1 MSLRRRD
8 YVGAVV
14 AVVLAALCVRLG
26 FWQLHRLHERRARNA
41 RVAAARALPPVELP
55 AAGLPADALA
65 ERRVR
70 ARGVYDW
77 AHEHVWHAR
86 SYQGAPG
93 VTLVTP
99 LRLADGSWLLVDRG
113 WAPSADAYHVDSPHF
128 READSAVIQGLAEP
142 APRDRGDADPRR
154 LADSLGGAVQPVVVQ
169 LLPGDTNARL
179 PLGLVRWP
187 APQLDEGPHLSYT
200 VQWFSFAVIILV
212 GTFVLLRKQARE
224 GH

>member
-1 MSLRRRD
+1 MTLRRKD
-8 YVGAVV
+8 YGGAVV
-14 AVVLAALCVRLG
+14 ALLLAALCVRLG
-26 FWQLHRLHERRARNA
+26 IWQLHRLHERRARNA
-41 RVAAARALPPVELP
+41 SVASARALPPIELP
-55 AAGLPADALA
+55 ARGIASDSLA

-77 AHEHVWHAR
+77 EHEHVWHAR
-86 SYQGAPG
+86 TYQGAPG

-113 WAPSADAYHVDSPHF
+113 WAPSADAYHVDRPHF
-128 READSAVIQGLAEP
+128 READTAVIAGLAEA

-154 LADSLGGAVQPVVVQ
+154 LADSLGGAVLPIVVQ
-169 LLPGDTNARL
+169 LVPGDSSGHL

-187 APQLDEGPHLSYT
+187 APDLDEGPHLSYT

-212 GTFVLLRKQARE
+212 GTVILLRKQARE

>member
-1 MSLRRRD
+1 MSLRRKD
-8 YVGAVV
+8 YAGAVV

-26 FWQLHRLHERRARNA
+26 FWQLRRLHERRARNGG
-41 RVAAARALPPVELP
+41 VAAARALPPIDLP
-55 AAGLPADALA
+55 AGGVAVESLA

-70 ARGVYDW
+70 ATGVYDW

-86 SYQGAPG
+86 TYQGAPG

-99 LRLADGSWLLVDRG
+99 LRLPDGSWLLVDRG
-113 WAPSADAYHVDSPHF
+113 WAPSADAYHVDGAHF
-128 READSAVIQGLAEP
+128 READTALVAGLAER

-154 LADSLGGAVQPVVVQ
+154 LADSLGGVVLPVVVQ
-169 LLPGDTNARL
+169 LLPGDANARL

-187 APQLDEGPHLSYT
+187 APELDEGPHLSYT

-212 GTFVLLRKQARE
+212 GTFALLRKQARE

>member
-1 MSLRRRD
+1 MNLRRKD
-8 YVGAVV
+8 YVGALV
-14 AVVLAALCVRLG
+14 ALVLAALCVRLG

-41 RVAAARALPPVELP
+41 LVAAARALPPID
-55 AAGLPADALA
+55 LPADSLPLA
-65 ERRVR
+65 SLGERRVR

-86 SYQGAPG
+86 TYQGAPG

-113 WAPSADAYHVDSPHF
+113 WAPSADAYHVDSRHF
-128 READSAVIQGLAEP
+128 READTAVIAGLAAA
-142 APRDRGDADPRR
+142 APRDRGDADPHR
-154 LADSLGGAVQPVVVQ
+154 LADSLGGAVLPVVVQ
-169 LLPGDTNARL
+169 LLPGDATAHL

-187 APQLDEGPHLSYT
+187 APGLDEGPHLSYT

-212 GTFVLLRKQARE
+212 GTAMLLRKQARE

>member
-1 MSLRRRD
+1 VTLRRKD
-8 YVGAVV
+8 YGGAVV
-14 AVVLAALCVRLG
+14 ALILAALCIRLG
-26 FWQLHRLHERRARNA
+26 IWQLHRLHERRARNA
-41 RVAAARALPPVELP
+41 SIAAARALPPIELP
-55 AAGLPADALA
+55 ARGVPSDSLA

-86 SYQGAPG
+86 TYQGAPG

-128 READSAVIQGLAEP
+128 RQADTAVIAGLAEA

-154 LADSLGGAVQPVVVQ
+154 LADSLGGAVLPVVVQ
-169 LLPGDTNARL
+169 LVAGDATAHL
-179 PLGLVRWP
+179 PLGLMRWP
-187 APQLDEGPHLSYT
+187 APVLDEGPHLSYT
-200 VQWFSFAVIILV
+200 VQWFSFALIILV
-212 GTFVLLRKQARE
+212 GTVILFRKQARE

>member
-1 MSLRRRD
+1 MSLRRKD
-8 YVGAVV
+8 YAGAVV

-41 RVAAARALPPVELP
+41 GVAAARALPPIDLP
-55 AAGLPADALA
+55 AAGVAVESLA
-65 ERRVR
+65 ARRVR
-70 ARGVYDW
+70 ATGVYDW

-86 SYQGAPG
+86 TYQGAPG

-99 LRLADGSWLLVDRG
+99 LRLPDGSWLLVDRG
-113 WAPSADAYHVDSPHF
+113 WAPSADAYHVDGAHF
-128 READSAVIQGLAEP
+128 READTALVAGLAER

-154 LADSLGGAVQPVVVQ
+154 LADSLGGVVLTVVVQ
-169 LLPGDTNARL
+169 LLPGDAKARL

-187 APQLDEGPHLSYT
+187 AHELDEGPHLSYT

-212 GTFVLLRKQARE
+212 GTFALLRKQARE

>member
-1 MSLRRRD
+1 MSLRRKD
-8 YVGAVV
+8 YAGAVV

-26 FWQLHRLHERRARNA
+26 FWQLRRLHERRARNA
-41 RVAAARALPPVELP
+41 GVAAARALPPIDLP
-55 AAGLPADALA
+55 AAGVAVESLA
-65 ERRVR
+65 ARRVR
-70 ARGVYDW
+70 ATGVYDW

-86 SYQGAPG
+86 TYQGAPG

-99 LRLADGSWLLVDRG
+99 LRLPDGSWLLVDRG
-113 WAPSADAYHVDSPHF
+113 WAPSADAYHVDGAHF
-128 READSAVIQGLAEP
+128 READTALVAGLAER

-154 LADSLGGAVQPVVVQ
+154 LADSLGGVVLPVVVQ
-169 LLPGDTNARL
+169 LLPGDANARL

-187 APQLDEGPHLSYT
+187 APELDEGPHLSYT

-212 GTFVLLRKQARE
+212 GTFALLRKQARE

>member
-1 MSLRRRD
+1 VSLRRKD
-8 YVGAVV
+8 YAGAAL

-41 RVAAARALPPVELP
+41 GVAAARALPPIDLP
-55 AAGLPADALA
+55 AVGVAVESLA

-70 ARGVYDW
+70 ATGVYDW

-86 SYQGAPG
+86 TYQGAPG

-113 WAPSADAYHVDSPHF
+113 WAPSADAYHVDGAHF
-128 READSAVIQGLAEP
+128 READTALVAGLAER

-154 LADSLGGAVQPVVVQ
+154 LADSLGGAVLPVVVQ
-169 LLPGDTNARL
+169 LLPGDANARL

-187 APQLDEGPHLSYT
+187 APELDEGPHLSYT

-212 GTFVLLRKQARE
+212 GTFALLRKQARE